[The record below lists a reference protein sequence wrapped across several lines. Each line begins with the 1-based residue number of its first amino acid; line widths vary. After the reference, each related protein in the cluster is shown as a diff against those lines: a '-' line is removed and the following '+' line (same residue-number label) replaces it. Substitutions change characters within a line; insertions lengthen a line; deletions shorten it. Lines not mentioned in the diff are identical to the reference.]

1 MSQAAKFRP
10 TPKKELR
17 DLLHEIQEGIGIY
30 LKLPKIK
37 QRKKKNRDAYS
48 DLTLLG
54 RMIKKGYYRQL
65 KIDSTQKWKSTI
77 STRNKLLSKSLG

>member
-1 MSQAAKFRP
+1 MSQAVKFRP

-17 DLLHEIQEGIGIY
+17 DLLHKIQEGIDIY
-30 LKLPKIK
+30 LKLPKRK

-48 DLTLLG
+48 DLVLL
-54 RMIKKGYYRQL
+54 RNLIKKGYCRQL